1 MYLLSDNLIIHF
13 LIFSAQLLPRQDS
26 LYSPPDLQ
34 VEGAGVVVDL
44 VDDVRDL
51 DVCGVVSTPP
61 HSGLAAYDLSLDR
74 GKRFTCK
81 LLYEIFPLP
90 QSKALKASLKFSLS
104 CSCNEVLGNWR
115 KQDSQVR
122 NCEMK
127 IFTEYKVLM
136 FVVNF
141 YSIDWPQIVVLG
153 HI

>member
-51 DVCGVVSTPP
+51 NVCGVVSTPP

-104 CSCNEVLGNWR
+104 CSCNEVLGN
-115 KQDSQVR
+115 
-122 NCEMK
+122 
-127 IFTEYKVLM
+127 
-136 FVVNF
+136 
-141 YSIDWPQIVVLG
+141 
-153 HI
+153 